1 MNHVLTL
8 IGPSA
13 GNDTLLTTVSD
24 TVAAALPDNPEA
36 DWLADGVACDFTI
49 PNGRRGAIADLAKN
63 TIGDHPIDWIL
74 QPAEDRRKRL
84 LIADMDST
92 VIDQECIDELGAALG
107 IKDDIAAITER
118 AMRGEIEFVPAVRE
132 RVALLKGLK
141 HEELARVFEDQIT
154 IRPGARTLV
163 RTMRANGAYTALV
176 SGGFTFFTDRVADAV
191 GFDEN
196 KANTLEFTDGV
207 LDGTVSEPILGA
219 EAKLIALNAYVD
231 RLGIRMSQTMAVGDG
246 ANDLAM
252 IGAAGLGVAF
262 KAKPAVAA
270 AADAC
275 VSHADLSALLYIQGY
290 RRSEFVEQ
298 ATA

>member
-1 MNHVLTL
+1 MTHILTL
-8 IGPSA
+8 IGPPA
-13 GNDTLLTTVSD
+13 GGDTPLPALADTL
-24 TVAAALPDNPEA
+24 AAGLPGNSGA
-36 DWLADGVACDFTI
+36 DWLAGGVACDFALAAGGNT
-49 PNGRRGAIADLAKN
+49 NALADL
-63 TIGDHPIDWIL
+63 IGRAVDGLPVDWAL

-92 VIDQECIDELGAALG
+92 IIDQECIDELGAALG
-107 IKDDIAAITER
+107 IKADIAAITER
-118 AMRGEIEFVPAVRE
+118 AMRGEIDFVPAVRE

-141 HEELARVFEDQIT
+141 HEELARVFKDRIT

-163 RTMRANGAYTALV
+163 RTMRANGAHTALV

-196 KANTLEFTDGV
+196 KANSLKFTDGV

-219 EAKLIALNAYVD
+219 QAKLTALHAYVD
-231 RLGIRMSQTMAVGDG
+231 RLRIRPSQTIAVGDG

-252 IGAAGLGVAF
+252 ISAAGLGVAF

-275 VSHADLSALLYIQGY
+275 VNHADLSALLYIQGY
-290 RRSEFVEQ
+290 RRSEFAE
-298 ATA
+298 

>member
-1 MNHVLTL
+1 MNYILTL
-8 IGPSA
+8 IGPSGSSDTPLPA
-13 GNDTLLTTVSD
+13 LADTL
-24 TVAAALPDNPEA
+24 AASLPGNPQA
-36 DWLADGVACDFTI
+36 DWLAKNAACDFVI
-49 PNGRRGAIADLAKN
+49 PDGNPGDVADLVRTAV
-63 TIGDHPIDWIL
+63 GDHTVDWVL
-74 QPAEDRRKRL
+74 QPAEHRRKRL

-107 IKDDIAAITER
+107 IKDSIAAITER

-132 RVALLKGLK
+132 RVALLKGLR
-141 HEELARVFEDQIT
+141 HEELARVFEEQIT

-176 SGGFTFFTDRVADAV
+176 SGGFTFFTDRVANAV

-196 KANTLEFTDGV
+196 KANTLNFVGGV

-231 RLGIRMSQTMAVGDG
+231 RLGIEVSQTIAVGDG

-252 IGAAGLGVAF
+252 IGAAGLGIAF

-275 VSHADLSALLYIQGY
+275 VTHADLSALLYIQGY
-290 RRSEFVEQ
+290 RKSEFVE
-298 ATA
+298 